1 MFAGLNNEEESFTNK
16 LLKGGIALANLSL
29 SKFINSP
36 ILINMINTGTFK
48 LSQAHFKPHATGSA
62 ALIKTELVGE
72 MEGVNY
78 LIFSERELKKL
89 YSTCLG
95 ENYDQLPDSET
106 MKQGLLTEVSNVMAS
121 SFISEIAETLGLE
134 MYPNV
139 PSILPLEGKDIDQY
153 ILSNSGK
160 IQNMIYLNVQLQ
172 GKDLDITPEFIWIL
186 HENFLNNIK
195 EQVLV

>member
-48 LSQAHFKPHATGSA
+48 LSKAHFKPHATGSV

-78 LIFSERELKKL
+78 LIFSERELEKL

-106 MKQGLLTEVSNVMAS
+106 MKHGLLTEVSNVMAS
-121 SFISEIAETLGLE
+121 SFISEIAEALGLE

-139 PSILPLEGKDIDQY
+139 PTILPIEGKDIDQY

-160 IQNMIYLNVQLQ
+160 LQNMIYLNVQLQ

-195 EQVLV
+195 EEVIV